1 MVHRVYRYINRSN
14 SEGSLLEEVLLG
26 EAAFG
31 LEEPASGAVHGVLRT
46 LRHRCL
52 RFGELDGHLGWILC
66 RSLRISVCAIGASA
80 LETRKNTLGQTADSP
95 ADYTQTA
102 NHYKY

>member
-46 LRHRCL
+46 LRRRCLSL
-52 RFGELDGHLGWILC
+52 RFGELDGTCVLGLILC
-66 RSLRISVCAIGASA
+66 RSLLVFRVFSRLSVCVIGASA
-80 LETRKNTLGQTADSP
+80 LETRKNTLGQTA
-95 ADYTQTA
+95 
-102 NHYKY
+102 